1 MMLMLALLITSLILV
16 LIARIVSLSRKCSEL
31 HIRIDK
37 SCAELGKM
45 QRDFESQV
53 LARTAAIKKVNE
65 DFQYEIQQRIKS
77 EEQLVCQKEL
87 FQFVVSTAPFI
98 VWAFDSNG
106 IFLLSEGKGLEAL
119 GLQPGEVVGK
129 SVFEVYKDEPEILDC
144 SRRAL
149 TGELVKAF
157 VKASDRRF
165 DSWFIP
171 VLDSQRMVT
180 RVVGFAIDT
189 GKASEE

>member
-1 MMLMLALLITSLILV
+1 MMLMLALLITALILV

-31 HIRIDK
+31 HIHIDK
-37 SCAELGKM
+37 SCAELEKM
-45 QRDFESQV
+45 QRDFEAQV

-77 EEQLVCQKEL
+77 EEQLICQKEL
-87 FQFVVSTAPFI
+87 FQFVISTAPFI
-98 VWAFDSNG
+98 VWEFDSNG

-129 SVFEVYKDEPEILDC
+129 SVFEVYKDEPEILDN

-157 VKASDRRF
+157 VKASGRRF
-165 DSWFIP
+165 ESWFIP
-171 VLDSQRMVT
+171 VLDSQRAVT